1 MDPRVSDTALGHGRS
16 DNTPATASR
25 TAAASA
31 GTAAPGS
38 GCGGTRGVGTS
49 ASRPATHTGNISPP
63 STRTLHGSAC
73 G

>member
-16 DNTPATASR
+16 DNTRATASR

-31 GTAAPGS
+31 DTAAPGS
-38 GCGGTRGVGTS
+38 GCRGTPGVVRS
-49 ASRPATHTGNISPP
+49 ASRPTARTGNTLPP
-63 STRTLHGSAC
+63 STCALHGTAC

>member
-1 MDPRVSDTALGHGRS
+1 MSDTALRHGQS

-25 TAAASA
+25 TTAASA

-38 GCGGTRGVGTS
+38 GCGGTPGVGTS
-49 ASRPATHTGNISPP
+49 ASRPATHTGNTLSPN
-63 STRTLHGSAC
+63 TCTLHGTAC